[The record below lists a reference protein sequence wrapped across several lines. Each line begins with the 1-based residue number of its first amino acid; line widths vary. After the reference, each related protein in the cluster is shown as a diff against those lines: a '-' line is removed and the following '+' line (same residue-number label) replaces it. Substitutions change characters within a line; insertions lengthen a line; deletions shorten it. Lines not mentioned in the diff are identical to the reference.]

1 VLVHCGPFGEEMD
14 IDKCRATTR
23 FGRYQFAGSAT
34 FRGTKTWVGR

>member
-14 IDKCRATTR
+14 IHKCRATR
-23 FGRYQFAGSAT
+23 FGSYGFAGSAT